1 MSRNSSLRRGIIAT
15 MPGKWGAAT
24 KHIASES
31 ASQFH
36 SSISASFRHIICGIG
51 PGLLLNRQFPRGA
64 IKPAEQIERIDINH
78 GQRIYE

>member
-36 SSISASFRHIICGIG
+36 SSISASLRHIICGIG
-51 PGLLLNRQFPRGA
+51 PGLPTQSPVSKRGNQTGRANRKDRY
-64 IKPAEQIERIDINH
+64 KP
-78 GQRIYE
+78 